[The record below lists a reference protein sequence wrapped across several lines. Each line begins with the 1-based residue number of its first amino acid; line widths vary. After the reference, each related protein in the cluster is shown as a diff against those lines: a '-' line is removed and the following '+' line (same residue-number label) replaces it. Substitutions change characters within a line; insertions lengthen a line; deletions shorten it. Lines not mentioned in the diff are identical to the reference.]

1 MDITFY
7 QSYMNKTQIFKIKD
21 LDDVPSDQFCL
32 ECVSKDFKIDGIRE
46 IAFNGNAYNLSI
58 YVLIHVEDI
67 FNIHEDMMKS
77 MK

>member
-1 MDITFY
+1 MYI
-7 QSYMNKTQIFKIKD
+7 NKTQIFKFKE

-32 ECVSKDFKIDGIRE
+32 ECVSKDFKIEGMRE

-67 FNIHEDMMKS
+67 FNIHEDIMKS

>member
-1 MDITFY
+1 
-7 QSYMNKTQIFKIKD
+7 MNKTQIFKIKD

-32 ECVSKDFKIDGIRE
+32 ECVSKDFKIVGIRE

-67 FNIHEDMMKS
+67 FNIHEDIMKS

>member
-1 MDITFY
+1 MYI
-7 QSYMNKTQIFKIKD
+7 NKTQIFKFEEF
-21 LDDVPSDQFCL
+21 DDVPSDEFCL
-32 ECVSKDFKIDGIRE
+32 ECVSKDFKIEGMRE

-67 FNIHEDMMKS
+67 FNIHEDIMKS